1 MKITTGKTE
10 LNLSFSFT
18 ALLTVM
24 LLLCD
29 EGVVLMCL
37 LSSLFHEGG
46 HLFFMYTF
54 GDVPEKI
61 SLGAFGMRID
71 RRSLLPYKKEAV
83 VALGGIIFNFA
94 LCALSVVWYLLS
106 SSRYALEVFAVNCFV
121 ALINSFPI
129 GVLDMGRAVEC
140 LLLSRLPAERVCAL
154 TYRISLV
161 SVTLFALAFIVY
173 TLVFGFN
180 FSFAAVTV
188 YLFAITIIK
197 KWS

>member
-1 MKITTGKTE
+1 MTVRTEKTLFE
-10 LNLSFSFT
+10 LSFSFA

-29 EGVVLMCL
+29 ERVVLLCL
-37 LSSLFHEGG
+37 FSSFFHEGG
-46 HLFFMYTF
+46 HLFFMYLF

-71 RRSLLPYKKEAV
+71 RRSFLPYKKEAV
-83 VALGGIIFNFA
+83 VALGGIIFNLV
-94 LCALSVVWYLLS
+94 LCCVSAVWYMVS
-106 SSRYALEVFAVNCFV
+106 ASRYALELMAVNSFV
-121 ALINSFPI
+121 ALINGVPV

-140 LLLSRLPAERVCAL
+140 ILLSRLPAEKACRIMWK
-154 TYRISLV
+154 ISLV
-161 SVTLFALAFIVY
+161 SVIIFSLAFFLY
-173 TLVFGFN
+173 TWFFGFN
-180 FSFAAVTV
+180 FSFTAVTI